1 MNPPVTKASA
11 LMQALANTKSPET
24 HAQRVARATKELTEA
39 EALLKAGGAKSKR
52 FLATFRISDNDSAA
66 KGTSDQRREHLV
78 ARVKALN
85 GVKHHVSTSAWSLLS
100 HRGTQDLVLKAL
112 EPAIDL
118 ALDYLEVVQTTPTS
132 AKAGVSKLKS

>member
-1 MNPPVTKASA
+1 
-11 LMQALANTKSPET
+11 
-24 HAQRVARATKELTEA
+24 
-39 EALLKAGGAKSKR
+39 
-52 FLATFRISDNDSAA
+52 
-66 KGTSDQRREHLV
+66 V

-118 ALDYLEVVQTTPTS
+118 ALDYLEVVQTNPTS